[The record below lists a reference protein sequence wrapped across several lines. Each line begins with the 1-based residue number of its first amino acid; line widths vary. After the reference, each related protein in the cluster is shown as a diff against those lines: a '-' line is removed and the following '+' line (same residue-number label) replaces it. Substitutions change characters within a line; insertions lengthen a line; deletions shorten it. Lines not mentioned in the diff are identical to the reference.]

1 MSWRRLRNSVEW
13 LSSSRSDRYSCECKR
28 KPVSHTSTSE
38 LRAESELVTGE
49 AASELVT
56 GEGESGDRVSD
67 SNASELHLRAAL
79 S

>member
-1 MSWRRLRNSVEW
+1 MEW

-38 LRAESELVTGE
+38 LRAQSELVTGE

-56 GEGESGDRVSD
+56 GEAASELVTGEAESGDRVSD
-67 SNASELHLRAAL
+67 SNASELHLRAAPT
-79 S
+79 